1 MVEDINQSLGQTLKG
16 LSFEQLNKLG
26 IGMRQRECQMVP
38 FKIGAP
44 LVEFGFPKV
53 DLSFSGRMIQR
64 QGNLFVLDQFH
75 P

>member
-1 MVEDINQSLGQTLKG
+1 MVEDIDESLGQTLKG

-26 IGMRQRECQMVP
+26 IGVGQHECQMVP
-38 FKIGAP
+38 FKVGP
-44 LVEFGFPKV
+44 PFVEPGFSEV

-64 QGNLFVLDQFH
+64 QGDLFALDQFH